1 LHKAESANVFAALE
15 AVGGS
20 LEEVEKSVTETEE
33 NLDLPR
39 FPEAPTEA
47 VFGLGSSTTTAPLAS
62 DAARV
67 SLGKRS
73 IEMPDTDA
81 MERMMASMDMSPK

>member
-1 LHKAESANVFAALE
+1 MSAIYGTAA
-15 AVGGS
+15 ATVATPSHVSGAS
-20 LEEVEKSVTETEE
+20 RY
-33 NLDLPR
+33 PR

-47 VFGLGSSTTTAPLAS
+47 VFGLGPSTMTAPLAS

-81 MERMMASMDMSPK
+81 MERMMASMHTSPK